1 MTDITMTDV
10 VMTNFDI
17 MWNNSVND
25 MIAAIKSRDDIH
37 DYLLSFE
44 PCEYTGYTWTQDEK
58 YKRFSDYL
66 DTKTGCV
73 HSGASFAC
81 CVRESVKIIRD
92 ELITVKGKPVS
103 DNNENIL
110 TITSSSVS

>member
-1 MTDITMTDV
+1 MTETDIIMTD
-10 VMTNFDI
+10 FDI
-17 MWNNSVND
+17 MWTNSVND
-25 MIAAIKSRDDIH
+25 MIKAIKSKTDIY

-44 PCEYTGYTWTQDEK
+44 PCQYTGYAWTQDKK
-58 YKRFSDYL
+58 YKQFSEYL
-66 DTKTGCV
+66 DKQTGFV

-92 ELITVKGKPVS
+92 ELITVNAEPVN
-103 DNNENIL
+103 DNDENIL